1 MLLKSTEKWK
11 YNIKSFKYKNN
22 KIKTDLTFANYDKT
36 TSVHL
41 FLFFFFLN
49 STLKTHNFHEFWIF

>member
-49 STLKTHNFHEFWIF
+49 STLK